1 MTKKDYYEIL
11 ELSREA
17 SLDEIKTSYRKL
29 AMQCHPDRNPGDKQA
44 EEKFKELA
52 EAYEVLSDSNKKQRY
67 DQFGHAGVDST
78 GFHGFDNI
86 NDIFSHFSD
95 IFGGFSGGG
104 SIFDDFFGGGSSR
117 RGRTQG
123 IQGSDLK
130 MTLKLT
136 LEEIA
141 EGIEKKIK
149 VKKHKVC
156 EECNGSGAKSD
167 SGYASCTNCNGTG
180 EVRQVSRS
188 IFGQVVNVSECSNCN
203 GEGRIVK
210 EKCSNCS
217 GEGRS
222 KTETTIKV
230 NIPPGVTDGNYIPL
244 REQGNAGIRGGVS
257 GDLIVFIEEEKSE
270 YFTRHGDDVVY
281 ELDISF
287 IDAALGADVVV
298 PTLKGKAKL
307 KIEQGTQSGRILK
320 MKDKGIKHLNG
331 YGRGDQ
337 LVKINVYTP
346 TKLSSKEKQ
355 VLKELLKS
363 ENFHPKNNNKKKT
376 DKSFFKAVFN

>member
-1 MTKKDYYEIL
+1 
-11 ELSREA
+11 
-17 SLDEIKTSYRKL
+17 
-29 AMQCHPDRNPGDKQA
+29 
-44 EEKFKELA
+44 
-52 EAYEVLSDSNKKQRY
+52 
-67 DQFGHAGVDST
+67 VDST